1 MARILPYSTACIFD
15 TFNSTRKLK
24 LWQMKFQPGFEI
36 YKSTLVLGPNNLSGL
51 FPPSMFNISTITL
64 SNLVGNQLTGYLPS
78 TLGYSL
84 LNLEFL
90 ALGINKLMGTIPN
103 SITNASKLIG
113 LDLSSNSFSGLI
125 PNTYGSL
132 RFLSELF
139 LGFN

>member
-1 MARILPYSTACIFD
+1 
-15 TFNSTRKLK
+15 
-24 LWQMKFQPGFEI
+24 
-36 YKSTLVLGPNNLSGL
+36 
-51 FPPSMFNISTITL
+51 MFKISTITL

-113 LDLSSNSFSGLI
+113 LDLSSNSFSGLF